1 MGCRTPPP
9 AKKGD
14 GIRMWL
20 GDAWGDLGFIAQED
34 GQAQKAS
41 QIWNL
46 GDNSTSPETPKWAL
60 CLFFFILNYQGRL
73 ERKIS
78 RLTSH
83 NSFSLGYEGLNQQDT
98 ISCMGEKCRSNWKHS
113 RQVSSC
119 ASWAKP
125 IDGKGNLIGRKKKR
139 SKEGMDGLSLLSI
152 RTMTSMQ
159 SLKTMLQ
166 QQSEWYTGRTCLPW
180 WPLMPHIIL
189 ASSDIQQKHGT

>member
-83 NSFSLGYEGLNQQDT
+83 NSFSLGYEGINQQDT

-125 IDGKGNLIGRKKKR
+125 IDGKGNLIGRKKKEVKKGWMDSVYYPFVLWLPCSHWKPCCS
-139 SKEGMDGLSLLSI
+139 SKVNDTLAEPASHDGHS
-152 RTMTSMQ
+152 
-159 SLKTMLQ
+159 
-166 QQSEWYTGRTCLPW
+166 C
-180 WPLMPHIIL
+180 HI
-189 ASSDIQQKHGT
+189 